1 MSLLASLK
9 TPHQEKGENE
19 RSRSLTPV
27 VYLHSQNKS
36 KNTIKDVTKGAGT
49 LVIPLSGP
57 LVHDYWI
64 VKVKLIHLIVGL
76 KINTFPHYE

>member
-1 MSLLASLK
+1 MSSLAGLK
-9 TPHQEKGENE
+9 IPHKEKGENE

-49 LVIPLSGP
+49 LLIPLSGP
-57 LVHDYWI
+57 FV
-64 VKVKLIHLIVGL
+64 
-76 KINTFPHYE
+76 P